1 MGRKSVPVGSLPN
14 SSLLAEI
21 SKEAFNEFYGTA
33 ITPEKIAQVEYY
45 INLAVKPLID
55 SGDWATVS
63 LYNGRIIEFKTVLVI
78 HDGPNELSI
87 IPVWEYAE
95 EE

>member
-1 MGRKSVPVGSLPN
+1 MERKSVPVGSLPN

-21 SKEAFNEFYGTA
+21 SQEALNEFYGTRL
-33 ITPEKIAQVEYY
+33 TPEKVAQVEYY

-55 SGDWATVS
+55 SGDWVTIS
-63 LYNGRIIEFKTVLVI
+63 LYHDRIIEFKKVLVI
-78 HDGPNELSI
+78 HGGQSELSV
-87 IPVWEYAE
+87 IPVWEYVE